1 MNLKFTNIKV
11 SPIVAGIIVG
21 ALLFGAGSL
30 AYFSRADGITKYPV
44 DAIHEELGDAEVKV
58 MTFNIWIGGSVV
70 DFGKVIEAIK
80 SSGADVVG
88 LQESDGNAA
97 RVANLLGWP
106 FVNESLQIISKYPL
120 IQPGDSDGLYTYV
133 QLAPG
138 QVFAMSNI
146 HLPSDPYGPYQIV
159 DGMNREDVLKSEE
172 ATRMPTLNQF
182 LPTWK
187 KLLAQKMPL
196 VVTGDFNSPSHLD
209 WIDKT
214 VNQRKAMK
222 FPVVWPES
230 KAVTD
235 LGMID
240 TYRVVNPDPK
250 KVPGVTWTLG
260 YPYPRIAKNETVD
273 RIDFIFV
280 PTGTKV
286 ISSDIVGPKGGPDV
300 TIGITP
306 YPSDHLAVVSAFKIK
321 PVEPPAYIAT
331 NKLRYEQGDSL
342 GINYHAPLGDEDII
356 ALVPAGADPLRD
368 ALVTSTPQ
376 EAGYFGALTFG
387 TQTLDPGKYEVAL
400 ISAGKSIKRSAFWVV
415 TKNAIPTISSDKATY
430 SQGEPIRATWKNTYA
445 RKFDWIGISSL
456 NDPAIY
462 YTELAFTYTKSTV
475 NGEYLITAD
484 DLGGKLPV
492 GQYELRY
499 MSDDSYVVSAAQK
512 FTIVN

>member
-1 MNLKFTNIKV
+1 MNLKLSNLRV
-11 SPIVAGIIVG
+11 NPVVAGVLVV
-21 ALLFGAGSL
+21 AFFSGAGSL
-30 AYFSRADGITKYPV
+30 AYLSRPADVTKYPA
-44 DAIHEELGDAEVKV
+44 DAIHEELGDTQIKV

-70 DFGKVIEAIK
+70 DFGKVVEAIE

-88 LQESDGNAA
+88 LQESDGNAL

-159 DGMNREDVLKSEE
+159 EGMSKADVLKSEE

-187 KLLAQKMPL
+187 KLLAQRMPL
-196 VVTGDFNSPSHLD
+196 VITGDFNSPSHLD
-209 WIDKT
+209 WIEKT

-222 FPVVWPES
+222 YPVVWPES
-230 KAVTD
+230 KAVAD

-240 TYRVVNPDPK
+240 TYRVIYPDPK
-250 KVPGVTWTLG
+250 KKPGVTWTLG
-260 YPYPRIAKNETVD
+260 YPYPRIAKDETVD
-273 RIDFIFV
+273 RIDFVWV
-280 PTGTKV
+280 PIGTKV
-286 ISSDIVGPKGGPDV
+286 ISSDIVGPNGGPDV
-300 TIGITP
+300 TIGLTP
-306 YPSDHLAVVSAFKIK
+306 YPSDHLALVSAFKIK

-342 GINYHAPLGDEDII
+342 QIAYHAPLGDEDLI
-356 ALVPAGADPLRD
+356 ALVTAGADPLTD
-368 ALVTSTPQ
+368 ALVTSPPQ

-387 TQTLDPGKYEVAL
+387 TQILDPGKYEVVL
-400 ISAGKSIKRSAFWVV
+400 VSAGQVIKRSVFWVV
-415 TKNAIPTISSDKATY
+415 TKNAIPTVAADKSTY
-430 SQGEPIRATWKNTYA
+430 SQGESIRVTWRNAYA
-445 RKFDWIGISSL
+445 RKFDWIGVSSL
-456 NDPAIY
+456 DDPTIY
-462 YTELAFTYTKSTV
+462 YTELAFIYTKSTV
-475 NGEYLITAD
+475 NGERVITTD

-499 MSDDSYVVSAAQK
+499 MSDDSYVVSAAQRFSVVK
-512 FTIVN
+512 